1 MLIDTIKSQIKD
13 AMRAKDSATRDLLKV
28 VLGDLQLNE
37 TRKGSALTDEE
48 SQKDVKKVIKGNRE
62 MIAAVDDPE
71 VVKRMEWEI
80 GVLETLLPKTLS
92 VDEILAAL
100 APVADAIKAA
110 GNDGQATGVAMKHLK
125 PTGAHVEGK
134 DVAAAV
140 RQLRA

>member
-13 AMRAKDSATRDLLKV
+13 AMRAKDTATRDLLKV

-48 SQKDVKKVIKGNRE
+48 AQKDIKKVIKGNRE
-62 MIAAVDDPE
+62 MMAAVDDPE
-71 VVKRMEWEI
+71 VTQRMEWEI
-80 GVLETLLPKTLS
+80 GVLEQLLPQTLS
-92 VDEILAAL
+92 VEQIVAAL
-100 APVADAIKAA
+100 EPVADAVKAA

-125 PTGAHVEGK
+125 SSGAEVEGK